1 MRRNVCR
8 VMMMLLLCVWP
19 SLLGA
24 PTSLPA
30 AEKSKEDIRE
40 VVLDRLMLTNAGF
53 AVALRAVDSV
63 DRIEMIVGFSEG
75 HSINLAQLKKKAAR
89 PLTHDIFKTFLDRNG
104 WQVERVVV
112 RDLVNGTFLA
122 NLTFQKDGRQQTYDA
137 RPSDSIALALRSGA
151 KIFVAEKVFQLQ
163 RREEEKLPQK
173 RRPESGIA
181 QQGARA
187 ASLPS

>member
-1 MRRNVCR
+1 MRHNVCWL
-8 VMMMLLLCVWP
+8 LLLCVWP
-19 SLLGA
+19 SLLVA
-24 PTSLPA
+24 PDSLPA
-30 AEKSKEDIRE
+30 VEKSNEDIRE

-53 AVALRAVDSV
+53 ALALRAVNSV

-75 HSINLAQLKKKAAR
+75 HSINLAQLKRKSPR
-89 PLTHDIFKTFLDRNG
+89 PLTHDIFKTFLDRNK

-122 NLTFQKDGRQQTYDA
+122 DLTFQKDGRRQTYDA

-163 RREEEKLPQK
+163 QREEEKIPRR
-173 RRPESGIA
+173 RRPKSGIA
-181 QQGARA
+181 
-187 ASLPS
+187 